1 MNIKV
6 PHTLVLLFFLMTAA
20 LFLTWIV
27 PSGAFQ
33 FEENAA
39 GREVA
44 VPGTF
49 EVFEEKTYLHPFALF
64 TVIPRAFADAQ
75 GIIFFVLIIG
85 GALAIVRDTG
95 AIDAL
100 LGKMVQ
106 TFGAQ
111 PAPLLFLTM
120 FAFSSA
126 SATLGMAE
134 EYIPFA
140 ILLVALCKAMRLDAV
155 TAIGTMVIGY
165 GIGYGVAIINP
176 FTLLVAQ
183 DVAGLTPAS
192 GMGFRLLLGV
202 PLLAIGFHHVW
213 SYASKIR
220 IDPKKSL
227 LYDQIPDGETE
238 SYEFPP
244 FSRRHMLVLLIT
256 GAVLILLIL
265 GIAYRGWYF
274 VEMGA
279 LFLLLA
285 LLAGLVSGSGVNHT
299 ADTFGK
305 GAAELTGTALLIGF
319 ARSIALI
326 MEEGEILHTVV
337 HAMATPLSFAGAE
350 IAATGMLLIQSMLN
364 FFIPSGSGQ
373 ALVTMPLMAPL
384 GDLSGVSRQVSVLA
398 FQLGDGL
405 MNMIVPTNPVLMG
418 ILGLASIP
426 YDRWLRFIFPLIIK
440 LLILCAIALVI
451 AVRIGYS

>member
-1 MNIKV
+1 MKIKV
-6 PHTLVLLFFLMTAA
+6 PHTLLLLFFLMTAA
-20 LFLTWIV
+20 LVLTWIV
-27 PSGAFQ
+27 PSGEFQ

-85 GALAIVRDTG
+85 GALAIVRETG

-106 TFGAQ
+106 TFGTQ

-213 SYASKIR
+213 SYASKIQR
-220 IDPKKSL
+220 DPKKSL
-227 LYDQIPDGETE
+227 LYDQNPDGVTE
-238 SYEFPP
+238 SYEFPQ
-244 FSRRHMLVLLIT
+244 FSRRHLLVLLIT

-265 GIAYRGWYF
+265 GIAYKGWYF

-285 LLAGLVSGSGVNHT
+285 LMVGLVSENGVNHT

-337 HAMATPLSFAGAE
+337 HSMATPLSFAGAE
-350 IAATGMLLIQSMLN
+350 IAATGMLFIQSMLN

-384 GDLSGVSRQVSVLA
+384 GDLAGVSRQVSVLA

-426 YDRWLRFIFPLIIK
+426 YDRWLKFIFPLIIK
-440 LLILCAIALVI
+440 LLTVCAVALAL
-451 AVRIGYS
+451 AVRTGYS